1 MTGFGRETH
10 PGTAIHPRRF
20 PCARLWYNKGTLLP
34 FEVMNIEDIRSETD
48 IIDNEIAEL
57 FERRLKLIESVAQI
71 KKETQS
77 AVLKPTR
84 EREIISRLTNERNGM
99 TADYLKLLFT
109 TIFDISRSHQI
120 VLTSRN
126 SKTAE
131 SIAQALTATPQLF
144 PKEASVACQGTEG
157 ANSTY
162 ACEKLF
168 SRPSIHYFNNFD
180 SVFNAVNKGD
190 CRYGILPIENS
201 LHGSV
206 TSIYD
211 LMKKYH
217 FYIVRSTKLK
227 INHALLVKPGVQFS
241 DVKVVY
247 SHEQALAQCS
257 LFLKDRNYEIQVNE
271 NTALAAQFVAES
283 SRSDIAAIATA
294 NCAELYGL
302 TILDNDIQNHKNNYT
317 RFICISK
324 RLEIYPGARRI
335 SLVMTL
341 PHRPG
346 SLYHLMTKFSTLGIN
361 LTKLESRPIPDRDFE
376 FMFYFDLDISVYDDA
391 VSKLFS
397 LLENGTD
404 HFVFLGCYAEQ

>member
-1 MTGFGRETH
+1 
-10 PGTAIHPRRF
+10 
-20 PCARLWYNKGTLLP
+20 
-34 FEVMNIEDIRSETD
+34 MNLEEIRTETD
-48 IIDNEIAEL
+48 KIDDEIAAL
-57 FERRLKLIESVAQI
+57 FKRRLMLVESVAQV
-71 KKETQS
+71 KKETNAS
-77 AVLKPTR
+77 VLKPTR
-84 EREIISRLTNERNGM
+84 EREIISRLTSKHDGM
-99 TADYLKLLFT
+99 TADFLKLLFT

-120 VLTSRN
+120 VLTNRS

-131 SIAQALTATPQLF
+131 SITQALATTPQLF
-144 PKEASVACQGTEG
+144 PKEAQVACQGTEG
-157 ANSTY
+157 ANSTF

-168 SRPSIHYFNNFD
+168 NRPTILYFNSFD
-180 SVFNAVNKGD
+180 SVFNAVDKGL
-190 CRYGILPIENS
+190 CRYGILPVENS

-206 TSIYD
+206 TNIYD
-211 LMKKYH
+211 LMKQNQ
-217 FYIVRSTKLK
+217 FYIVRSVKLK
-227 INHALLVKPGVQFS
+227 INHALLAKPGVKLS
-241 DVKVVY
+241 GVKAVY

-257 LFLKDRNYEIQVNE
+257 LFLKDRNYEIQVHE

-283 SRSDIAAIATA
+283 PRDDIAAIAST

-302 TILDNDIQNHKNNYT
+302 DILDDDIQNNANNYT
-317 RFICISK
+317 RFVCISK
-324 RLEIYPGARRI
+324 QLEIYPGARKI
-335 SLVMTL
+335 SLVMTI

>member
-1 MTGFGRETH
+1 
-10 PGTAIHPRRF
+10 
-20 PCARLWYNKGTLLP
+20 
-34 FEVMNIEDIRSETD
+34 MNLEEIRSETD
-48 IIDNEIAEL
+48 KIDDKIAEL
-57 FERRLKLIESVAQI
+57 FKRRLKLVESVAHV
-71 KKETQS
+71 KKETNS

-84 EREIISRLTNERNGM
+84 EREIINRLTNDHDSM

-120 VLTSRN
+120 VLTNRN

-131 SIAQALTATPQLF
+131 SIVQALETTPKLF

-168 SRPSIHYFNNFD
+168 SRPAIHYFNNFD
-180 SVFNAVNKGD
+180 SVFNAVNEGQ
-190 CRYGILPIENS
+190 CRYGILPVENS

-206 TSIYD
+206 TNIYD
-211 LMKKYH
+211 LMKKNH
-217 FYIVRSTKLK
+217 FYIVRSVKLK

-257 LFLKDRNYEIQVNE
+257 LFLKDRNYEIRVHE

-283 SRSDIAAIATA
+283 PRNDVAAIATA
-294 NCAELYGL
+294 NCAELYEL
-302 TILDNDIQNHKNNYT
+302 SILDNDIQNHKNNYT

-324 RLEIYPGARRI
+324 QLEIYPGARRI

-346 SLYHLMTKFSTLGIN
+346 SLYHLMTKFSTLDIN

-404 HFVFLGCYAEQ
+404 QFIFLGCYSEL